1 MSRSAQAVADH
12 YKRRAL
18 GDVILAALTAA
29 GIDIEHLTPDDLA
42 PVDEFHSGGRNA
54 TVRLAQLA
62 QIDGSERVL
71 DVGCGIGGPSRYL
84 ASRFGCRM
92 TGLDLTADFIALA
105 GMLAQRTRL
114 ADKVTYRQ
122 GDALDLPFADA
133 SFDLVWSQNAA
144 MNIADR
150 DRLYAEM
157 RRVLTPS
164 GRLALQEIAA
174 GPGGEPFYPTPWASD
189 KSISFLITPD
199 ATRAALER
207 IGFRMVAWQDTTEEA
222 LEQQRARAKAL
233 ETGSLPPLGLHIV
246 IGEAFPT
253 VTKNML
259 RNLQEERLNLFNAV
273 LERV

>member
-29 GIDIEHLTPDDLA
+29 GKDIEHLTPDDLA

-54 TVRLAQLA
+54 TMRLAQLA
-62 QIDGSERVL
+62 QINGSERVL

-84 ASRFGCRM
+84 ASRFGCRV
-92 TGLDLTADFIALA
+92 TGVDLTADFVALA

-114 ADKVTYRQ
+114 SDKVSYRQ
-122 GDALDLPFADA
+122 GDALDMPFADA
-133 SFDLVWSQNAA
+133 GFDLVWSQNAA

-189 KSISFLITPD
+189 KSISFLVTPQ

-207 IGFRMVAWQDTTEEA
+207 IGFRAVAWQDTTEEA
-222 LEQQRARAKAL
+222 LQQQMARTKAL

-259 RNLQEERLNLFNAV
+259 RNLQEERLKLFNAV

>member
-1 MSRSAQAVADH
+1 MSRPAQAVADH

-29 GIDIEHLTPDDLA
+29 GKDIEHLTPDDLA

-54 TVRLAQLA
+54 TMRLAQLA
-62 QIDGSERVL
+62 QINGSERVL

-84 ASRFGCRM
+84 ASRFGCRV
-92 TGLDLTADFIALA
+92 TGLDLTADFVALA

-114 ADKVTYRQ
+114 SDKVSYRQ
-122 GDALDLPFADA
+122 GDALDMPFADA

-174 GPGGEPFYPTPWASD
+174 GPGGEPFYPTPWAGD
-189 KSISFLITPD
+189 KSISFLVTPQ

-207 IGFRMVAWQDTTEEA
+207 IGFRAVAWQDTTEEA
-222 LEQQRARAKAL
+222 LQQQMARTKAL

-259 RNLQEERLNLFNAV
+259 RNLQEERLKLFNAV

>member
-1 MSRSAQAVADH
+1 MSRPAQAVADH

-29 GIDIEHLTPDDLA
+29 GKDIEHLTPDDLA

-54 TVRLAQLA
+54 TMRLAQLA
-62 QIDGSERVL
+62 QINGSERVL

-84 ASRFGCRM
+84 ASRFGCRV
-92 TGLDLTADFIALA
+92 TGLDLTADFVALA

-114 ADKVTYRQ
+114 SDKVSYRQ
-122 GDALDLPFADA
+122 GDALDMPFADA

-174 GPGGEPFYPTPWASD
+174 GPRGEPFYPTPWAGD
-189 KSISFLITPD
+189 KSISFLVTPQ

-207 IGFRMVAWQDTTEEA
+207 IGFRAVAWQDTTEEA
-222 LEQQRARAKAL
+222 LQQQMARTKAL

-259 RNLQEERLNLFNAV
+259 RNLQEERLKLFNAV

>member
-1 MSRSAQAVADH
+1 MSRPAQAVADH

-18 GDVILAALTAA
+18 ADVILTALTAA
-29 GIDIEHLTPDDLA
+29 GKDIEHLTPDDLA

-62 QIDGSERVL
+62 QINGSERVL

-84 ASRFGCRM
+84 ASKFGCQV
-92 TGLDLTADFIALA
+92 TGLDLTAEFIALA
-105 GMLAQRTRL
+105 AMLAQRTRL

-157 RRVLTPS
+157 RRVLAPA

-174 GPGGEPFYPTPWASD
+174 GPGGEPLYPTPWASD
-189 KSISFLITPD
+189 KSISFLSTPE

-207 IGFRMVAWQDTTEEA
+207 IGFRAVAWQDTTEEA
-222 LEQQRARAKAL
+222 LQQQMARTKAL
-233 ETGSLPPLGLHIV
+233 ETGSLPPLGLHII

-259 RNLQEERLNLFNAV
+259 RNLQEERLKLFNAV